1 MESTLA
7 EGDGFRPVLLD
18 MCMLMALSLRFFALL
33 LLLCNCAFAGEAP
46 GPQEVA
52 QNFYDAYMKTL
63 RSSGDVAAAIADSD
77 ALTRSFKKTYA
88 KMAED
93 GLDSD
98 PVICAQDYPDAG
110 FEAGAAKITGSKAK
124 VVLSSRDPDFKHT
137 FTVFLV
143 KSDDH
148 WLIAGTSE
156 LKPAK

>member
-1 MESTLA
+1 
-7 EGDGFRPVLLD
+7 
-18 MCMLMALSLRFFALL
+18 MASSLRFLALL
-33 LLLCNCAFAGEAP
+33 LVLCHCAFAGDAP

-52 QNFYDAYMKTL
+52 QNFYDGYIKTL
-63 RSSGDVAAAIADSD
+63 RASGDAAAAIADSG
-77 ALTRSFKKTYA
+77 ALTRNFKKTYA

-110 FEAGAAKITGSKAK
+110 FEASAAKISGTKAK
-124 VVLSSRDPDFKHT
+124 VVMASRDASFKHT

-143 KSDDH
+143 KSDDR
-148 WLIAGTSE
+148 WVIAGTSE

>member
-1 MESTLA
+1 
-7 EGDGFRPVLLD
+7 
-18 MCMLMALSLRFFALL
+18 MAFSLRFLALL
-33 LLLCNCAFAGEAP
+33 LVLCTCAFAGEAP

-63 RSSGDVAAAIADSD
+63 RASGDVSAAIANSD
-77 ALTRSFKKTYA
+77 VLTRSFKKTYA
-88 KMAED
+88 KMTED

-124 VVLSSRDPDFKHT
+124 VALTSRDPNFKHT
-137 FTVFLV
+137 FTVLLV
-143 KSDDH
+143 KSDDR

>member
-1 MESTLA
+1 
-7 EGDGFRPVLLD
+7 
-18 MCMLMALSLRFFALL
+18 MASSLRFLALL
-33 LLLCNCAFAGEAP
+33 LVPCNCAFAGEAP

-63 RSSGDVAAAIADSD
+63 RSSGDAAAAVAESD

-88 KMAED
+88 KMAEE

-110 FEAGAAKITGSKAK
+110 FEAGAAKITGTKAR
-124 VVLSSRDPDFKHT
+124 VVMSSRDPGFKHT

-143 KSDDH
+143 KSEDR
-148 WLIAGTSE
+148 WLIAGTNE